1 MDIFSKLQ
9 TKAEQVEVMRLRH
22 ELTIVGYEA
31 NKLKT
36 CKVEQTQ
43 GMAVRVV
50 HERRLGF
57 TASSDEKAA
66 DKVMMNALESACYG
80 EEIPIRFPAPQPAP
94 TVPTYD
100 SRIAELPIPRLVQIG
115 QEILDLLLPVSPEA
129 RINISLV
136 RGVLRFALENQAGV
150 RISFE
155 RSPLSIVAEISAI
168 HGDDILI
175 MYDMN
180 GTTVWEEDYMAF
192 ARRLADNLQK
202 AKRLT
207 TVRSGTMPVIFSP
220 AGSLVLGI
228 PLMQGLNGKNSFTG
242 ISPMKGKVGQKLFD
256 EKITLV
262 DDAALAGK
270 FRSAPFDDEGVAHRR
285 NVFIEKGVLTGFYY
299 DLRTAALSGAQSTGN
314 GLRSLFAPPNPAPT
328 NLLIQPG
335 AVSLDA
341 MISGIDEGL
350 LVEDVIGMGQ
360 GNVISGAFSN
370 PLGLAF
376 KIEKGEICGRV
387 KNAAIAG
394 NIYKALTNVS
404 AVSRETAWV
413 YNTFNLPYILLPE
426 INVTAK
432 ER

>member
-1 MDIFSKLQ
+1 MEILKKLRSQ
-9 TKAEQVEVMRLRH
+9 AEQVEVMRLRD
-22 ELTIVGYEA
+22 ELTFVEYEA

-50 HERRLGF
+50 QKGRLGF
-57 TASSDEKAA
+57 AASSDEKTA
-66 DKVMMNALESACYG
+66 DKLMTNALESACHG
-80 EEIPIRFPAPQPAP
+80 EEVPIRFPSPQPAP
-94 TVPTYD
+94 TVTTYD
-100 SRIAELPIPRLVQIG
+100 SKIAELPIPRLVQIG
-115 QEILDLLLPVSPEA
+115 QEILDLLLPASAEA

-136 RGVLRFALENQAGV
+136 RGVSRFALENQAGAG
-150 RISFE
+150 ISFE
-155 RSPLSIVAEISAI
+155 RSPLFIIAEISAI

-175 MYDMN
+175 ICDMN

-202 AKRLT
+202 AKRLA
-207 TVRSGTMPVIFSP
+207 TVRSGRMPVIFSP
-220 AGSLVLGI
+220 AGSLVLAI
-228 PLMQGLNGKNSFTG
+228 PLMEGLNGKNAFTG
-242 ISPMKGKVGQKLFD
+242 ISPMKGKAGQKLFD
-256 EKITLV
+256 EKISLV
-262 DDAALAGK
+262 DDATLAGK
-270 FRSAPFDDEGVAHRR
+270 FGSAPFDDEGVAHRR
-285 NVFIEKGVLTGFYY
+285 NVLIEKGVLTGFYY
-299 DLRTAALSGAQSTGN
+299 DLKTAALSGVQSTGN
-314 GLRSLFAPPNPAPT
+314 GSRWLFAPPNPAPT

-335 AVSLDA
+335 AVSLEE

-350 LVEDVIGMGQ
+350 LVEYVIGMGQ

-394 NIYKALTNVS
+394 NIYDLLTNVG